1 MSPSCPLGISCVGPA
16 RKSSLF
22 GHIIRPL
29 LTKLVQSRW
38 LNIGVVDPFLRFAK
52 MSLSQYPAILTSTW
66 SITHIYMH
74 NKNLLSL
81 QCSRVHLTGNSPTH
95 RLFYTIPVELN
106 RRFTVWVNCKENSG
120 LVNFVLESRLSFTN
134 QFHLQKRL
142 RRPETGIKD
151 GFEEMENKFPR
162 LLFQMF
168 RCYRKFSAGTA
179 RNCRVPF
186 TSQPDFPKTSCK
198 YRVNNHSLLK
208 LSSR

>member
-1 MSPSCPLGISCVGPA
+1 MSPSCPLGISRVGPA

-29 LTKLVQSRW
+29 LTKLVRSRW
-38 LNIGVVDPFLRFAK
+38 LNISLVDPFLRFAK
-52 MSLSQYPAILTSTW
+52 MSLSQYPAILTSTR

-74 NKNLLSL
+74 NKNPLEFAVLAGTSEWKL
-81 QCSRVHLTGNSPTH
+81 TDTQVVLYHTSRAQSAVHGLG
-95 RLFYTIPVELN
+95 L
-106 RRFTVWVNCKENSG
+106 NCKENSG

-168 RCYRKFSAGTA
+168 RCSRKYSAGMA

-186 TSQPDFPKTSCK
+186 TSQPDFPKTS
-198 YRVNNHSLLK
+198 
-208 LSSR
+208 